1 MEALNTDLRDE
12 LIVALQQLITHT
24 EEIYLNLAKQ
34 YPMLLSEMD
43 RSLERSSG
51 LAAQFG
57 EARAAG
63 PVRARGTRTLARR
76 ADRGASLAALITQTR
91 ELIASGS
98 ATFQRMHARDEALF
112 SALDEG
118 IRKLSSLDTV
128 IGRIKEDSIE
138 MELISLNAM
147 TVALKAGSAGRAFSY
162 ITEELKRLSSRTI
175 SLTEEITNRGEQLL
189 RLFHDFRS
197 SLSEIKEFQE
207 NLFGNLRGKLDSS
220 FRDVQEGIAR
230 ASTAL
235 SSVSDRSAGIRKPLH
250 AVMEEIQLQDI
261 IKQSIDHVIIS
272 LRELSSASAF
282 ETTEERLDE
291 LAFFQQLPDLCHSL
305 LEDVAHKIDRSMS
318 VFRKEI
324 GTARSVIH
332 DVEQERN
339 QFVRGALGKSGSDRT
354 NGHHTET
361 NHPGGVEESLDA
373 LFERSTGV
381 LRSLLSDLSRSM
393 TMKEQL
399 AERSRGLMNEVSR
412 LEEGFKSFAIVIN
425 RFHSIDIASR
435 IEVVKQSVLQK
446 MSGTVD
452 EMTILTERIERDV
465 NESLDSIK
473 VFIKTISETVT
484 EFRKV
489 FQDEQEFVARF
500 EKNIRT
506 GYDQLFQEKNG
517 LIDTISG
524 FSLFTGNFLSLFDTT
539 SQDLNRL
546 EVLLT
551 DIAQIRSELDEIK
564 RLTRSEMEPLLQRK
578 GVTSWKI
585 GNQKLQEIITRFTI
599 FTHKKRAG
607 DLAGFDV
614 EEGAESGTVTLF

>member
-1 MEALNTDLRDE
+1 MRTIAKRDE
-12 LIVALQQLITHT
+12 LA
-24 EEIYLNLAKQ
+24 
-34 YPMLLSEMD
+34 
-43 RSLERSSG
+43 
-51 LAAQFG
+51 
-57 EARAAG
+57 
-63 PVRARGTRTLARR
+63 
-76 ADRGASLAALITQTR
+76 ASLASLIAQTR
-91 ELIASGS
+91 DLISSGS
-98 ATFQRMHARDEALF
+98 TTFQRMHARDEELF

-189 RLFHDFRS
+189 RIFHDFRS
-197 SLSEIKEFQE
+197 SLTEIKEYQE
-207 NLFGNLRGKLDSS
+207 NLFANLRGKLDSS
-220 FRDVQEGIAR
+220 FRDVQEGIDR
-230 ASTAL
+230 ASSAL
-235 SSVSDRSAGIRKPLH
+235 SSVSARSAGIRAPLH
-250 AVMEEIQLQDI
+250 TVMEEIQLQDI

-282 ETTEERLDE
+282 ETTDERLDE

-305 LEDVAHKIDRSMS
+305 LEDVAAKIDRSMS

-339 QFVRGALGKSGSDRT
+339 QFVSGALGKSGAGRT
-354 NGHHTET
+354 NGYRT
-361 NHPGGVEESLDA
+361 EESLDV

-399 AERSRGLMNEVSR
+399 TERSRGLMNEVSR

-452 EMTILTERIERDV
+452 EMTTLTERIERDV

-473 VFIKTISETVT
+473 VFIKTISQTVT

-524 FSLFTGNFLSLFDTT
+524 FSLFTGSFLSLFDTT

-546 EVLLT
+546 EVLLA
-551 DIAQIRSELDEIK
+551 DIARIRTELDEIK

-578 GVTSWKI
+578 GVSSWKI
-585 GNQKLQEIITRFTI
+585 GNHKLQEIITRFTI